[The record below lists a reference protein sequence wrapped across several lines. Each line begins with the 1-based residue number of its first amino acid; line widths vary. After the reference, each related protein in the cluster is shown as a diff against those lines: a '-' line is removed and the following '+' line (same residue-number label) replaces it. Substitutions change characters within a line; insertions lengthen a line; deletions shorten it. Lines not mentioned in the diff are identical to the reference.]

1 MCVKNFGKRLVQMHG
16 KDAVFIAISCGRN
29 PWLDTLLEH
38 FKNVFSTRTAWLYFV
53 V

>member
-1 MCVKNFGKRLVQMHG
+1 MHG

-38 FKNVFSTRTAWLYFV
+38 FKMYFQLGQLGYILWFEDPPSPPH
-53 V
+53 